1 MLYDVFV
8 FQYCRHVIT
17 PDLSFLQ
24 YCDLYIVEG
33 KTLASGQTFLIFN
46 CSSPLFVLH
55 LEKSKYKPPHGG
67 GLVGLF
73 SCAFALSYCSF
84 KTFCPRGDNFVNATK
99 CCYIFVA
106 IADCLRGKKTKSKR
120 IYAIY
125 YLQKH
130 VQPRLPE
137 H

>member
-1 MLYDVFV
+1 MTIAQEAICLY
-8 FQYCRHVIT
+8 C
-17 PDLSFLQ
+17 
-24 YCDLYIVEG
+24 
-33 KTLASGQTFLIFN
+33 LASAAGLTSLIFN
-46 CSSPLFVLH
+46 CASLLFVLH
-55 LEKSKYKPPHGG
+55 LEKSKLKPPHGG

-73 SCAFALSYCSF
+73 SCTFALSYCLL

-106 IADCLRGKKTKSKR
+106 IADSLRGKRLNLKEK
-120 IYAIY
+120 YAIY

-130 VQPRLPE
+130 VQPGMPE